1 MMLQLT
7 LVLLCLVILLL
18 VAVLY
23 LLNQL
28 NKGDK
33 MEKLI
38 TSLNKEEFAE
48 NRAELQ
54 KSIKDNSASL
64 TQSIGLFQ
72 SSFNDQLKLISDTQ
86 LKALSSLTERLETQ
100 LSKMDF
106 NQKASSKEGREE
118 LFKHKRVTR
127 VF

>member
-1 MMLQLT
+1 MILQLT
-7 LVLLCLVILLL
+7 LVLLSLVILLL

-72 SSFNDQLKLISDTQ
+72 SSFDQLKLFQT
-86 LKALSSLTERLETQ
+86 LS
-100 LSKMDF
+100 
-106 NQKASSKEGREE
+106 
-118 LFKHKRVTR
+118 
-127 VF
+127 